1 VVDAGD
7 GAQPDGH
14 AIASLATTQVAAL
27 SSTQIAALTTE
38 AIGRETGREAKDA
51 RTVAA
56 CGRWRA
62 TGSKTS
68 TLDHASPPDS
78 GAQLRQSHLR
88 QAFAYT
94 LNSCCCLKKNGAP
107 EEIRTPDPQI
117 RSLVLY
123 PAELRVRGTAV
134 ITACV
139 AIL

>member
-1 VVDAGD
+1 MVDAGD

-38 AIGRETGREAKDA
+38 AIGREAKDA

-68 TLDHASPPDS
+68 ALDHASPPDS

-94 LNSCCCLKKNGAP
+94 LNSCCCLKKKW
-107 EEIRTPDPQI
+107 RTRRD
-117 RSLVLY
+117 SNS
-123 PAELRVRGTAV
+123 
-134 ITACV
+134 
-139 AIL
+139 